1 MDASASLPTLPPP
14 MNINTVDLNLFLV
27 FQAIYVTGSVTVAG
41 EKVCMTQSAVSNA
54 LKRLRE
60 RFDDPLFVRTPKGMV
75 PTPMAK
81 QLIGLVEE
89 GLAKFNQAL
98 DQVRRFDPATSDRLF
113 RIAMNDVGQLVVLP
127 RLMSA
132 ARAQA
137 PHVQFEI
144 IGTSP
149 EETRHLMADGGVD
162 LAIGSWAPM
171 GAGFHAQHLF
181 DETFFAL
188 MHADHHIR
196 AERMSLDEY
205 FGAEHLAYRPSGA
218 SDAALQSTLM
228 AADLLARRKVVLT
241 AAHSLGLSALLSE
254 SRLVLTVPCRLGQA
268 MMASRDNLR
277 SAQLPFEVPPFSV
290 RQQWHDR
297 AHADGGNIWLRE
309 LTLATLHDTQAV
321 ASPGET
327 G

>member
-1 MDASASLPTLPPP
+1 

-113 RIAMNDVGQLVVLP
+113 RIAMNDVGQLVLLP

-137 PHVQFEI
+137 LHIQFEI
-144 IGTSP
+144 VGTSS

-171 GAGFHAQHLF
+171 GAGFHAQRLF
-181 DETFFAL
+181 DDTFFAL

-196 AERMSLDEY
+196 SERLSVDEY

-218 SDAALQSTLM
+218 SDAALQSTLI

-254 SRLVLTVPCRLGQA
+254 SRLLLTVPCRLGQA
-268 MMASRDNLR
+268 MMAARGNLR
-277 SAQLPFEVPPFSV
+277 SAQLPFEVRPFSV

-309 LTLATLHDTQAV
+309 LTMAIFHDAEMVTQ
-321 ASPGET
+321 PPELT
-327 G
+327 